1 MLVLKKT
8 AEFSASVNIHQP
20 GAKDGSIKV
29 TFEKIPQD
37 EREELVEDGGVY
49 ALLNRVVK
57 SVHDV
62 EIDGSVDIS
71 SEEIKQ
77 AVLNDTPCSTAILK
91 KYVDEVDGLGR
102 KNSRKRR

>member
-8 AEFSASVNIHQP
+8 AEFTATINIHQP

-37 EREELVEDGGVY
+37 EREDLVEDGGVY

-62 EIDGSVDIS
+62 EVEGSTDLS
-71 SEEIKQ
+71 QEEIKQ
-77 AVLNDTPCSTAILK
+77 IVLNDTPCSTAIIK
-91 KYVDEVDGLGR
+91 KYSEEVDGLGR
-102 KNSRKRR
+102 KNSKRRR